1 MLAVRKIYW
10 PALNIVGP
18 GALSEGIQE
27 IAKMNLGK
35 ALIVTDKGIIEAQ
48 IIDDVTKK
56 LTENNLEFAIF
67 SEVSPNPTVKN
78 VNEGL
83 ELLKKENC
91 DYIISLGGGSP
102 QDAAKAIGILATNGG
117 DIRDYNG
124 VFLSKNKSLPI
135 IAINTTSGTASEVT
149 INYVITDEE
158 KKVKMVIVDSNSLAT
173 ISINDPELM
182 LKKPKQLTAATG
194 MDALTHAIEAYTTL
208 GAYRLSDALTL
219 ESIKIIGES
228 LENAVENG
236 GDLEARSKMA
246 WGSFIAGL
254 AFSNC
259 GLGIVHSMA
268 HQLGSEYNLPHGVAN
283 AILLPEVVE
292 YNLSSNYKKFKEIA
306 EALGEN
312 VKLLSDE
319 EGAKKA
325 VEAIRKLSNK
335 IDIPKLKDTKFNLE
349 DIQKLSNQAFNDI
362 CTGGNPKEVTVE
374 AIENIY
380 LKAYKN

>member
-35 ALIVTDKGIIEAQ
+35 ALIVTDNGIIEAQ

-56 LTENNLEFAIF
+56 LTEYNLEFAIF
-67 SEVSPNPTVKN
+67 SEVCPNPTVKN

-208 GAYRLSDALTL
+208 GAYRLSDTLTL

-236 GDLEARSKMA
+236 EDLEARSKMA

-306 EALGEN
+306 AALGEN
-312 VKLLSDE
+312 VELLSDE

-335 IDIPKLKDTKFNLE
+335 IDIPKLKDTNFNLE

-374 AIENIY
+374 TIENIY

>member
-67 SEVSPNPTVKN
+67 SEVCPNPTVKN

-124 VFLSKNKSLPI
+124 VSLSKNKSLPI

-194 MDALTHAIEAYTTL
+194 MDALTHAVEAYTTL
-208 GAYRLSDALTL
+208 GAYRLSDILTL

-236 GDLEARSKMA
+236 EDLEARSKMA

-362 CTGGNPKEVTVE
+362 CTGGNPKQVTVE

>member
-67 SEVSPNPTVKN
+67 SEVCPNPTVKN

-124 VFLSKNKSLPI
+124 VSLSKNKSLPI

-208 GAYRLSDALTL
+208 GAYRLSDILTL

-236 GDLEARSKMA
+236 EDLEARSKMA

-362 CTGGNPKEVTVE
+362 CTGGNPKQVTVE

>member
-102 QDAAKAIGILATNGG
+102 QDTAKAIGILATNGG

-236 GDLEARSKMA
+236 EDLEARSKMA

-362 CTGGNPKEVTVE
+362 CTGGNPKKVTVE

>member
-158 KKVKMVIVDSNSLAT
+158 KKIKMVIVDSNSLAT

-208 GAYRLSDALTL
+208 GAYRLSDILTL

-236 GDLEARSKMA
+236 EDLEARSKMA

-362 CTGGNPKEVTVE
+362 CTGGNPKQVTVE

>member
-67 SEVSPNPTVKN
+67 SEVCPNPTVKN

-208 GAYRLSDALTL
+208 GAYRLSDILTL

-236 GDLEARSKMA
+236 EDLEARSKMA

-335 IDIPKLKDTKFNLE
+335 INIPKLKDTKFNLE

-362 CTGGNPKEVTVE
+362 CTGGNPKQVTVE

>member
-124 VFLSKNKSLPI
+124 VSLSKNKSLPI

-208 GAYRLSDALTL
+208 GAYRLSDILTL

-236 GDLEARSKMA
+236 EDLEARSKMA

-362 CTGGNPKEVTVE
+362 CTGGNPKQVTVE

>member
-102 QDAAKAIGILATNGG
+102 QDTAKAIGILATNGG

-236 GDLEARSKMA
+236 EDLEARSKMA

-335 IDIPKLKDTKFNLE
+335 IDLPKLKDTKFNLE

-362 CTGGNPKEVTVE
+362 CTGGNPKKVTVE

>member
-124 VFLSKNKSLPI
+124 VSLSKNKSLPI

-194 MDALTHAIEAYTTL
+194 MDALTHAVEAYTTL
-208 GAYRLSDALTL
+208 GAYRLSDILTL

-236 GDLEARSKMA
+236 EDLEARSKMA

-362 CTGGNPKEVTVE
+362 CTGGNPKQVTVE

>member
-236 GDLEARSKMA
+236 EDLEARSKMA

-362 CTGGNPKEVTVE
+362 CTGGNPKKVTVE
-374 AIENIY
+374 DIERIY
-380 LKAYKN
+380 LKAYGN

>member
-48 IIDDVTKK
+48 IIDDVAKK

-67 SEVSPNPTVKN
+67 SKVSPNPTVKN

-236 GDLEARSKMA
+236 EDLEARSKMA

-362 CTGGNPKEVTVE
+362 CTGGNPKQVTVE

>member
-27 IAKMNLGK
+27 IAKMSLGK
-35 ALIVTDKGIIEAQ
+35 ALIVTDKGIIEAK
-48 IIDDVTKK
+48 IIDNVTKK
-56 LTENNLEFAIF
+56 LTENNLKFAIF
-67 SEVSPNPTVKN
+67 SEICPNPTVKN

-149 INYVITDEE
+149 INYVITDEV

-173 ISINDPELM
+173 ISINDPKLM

-236 GDLEARSKMA
+236 EDLEARSKMA

-292 YNLSSNYKKFKEIA
+292 YNLSSNYKKFKKIA

-312 VKLLSDE
+312 VNLLSDE

-335 IDIPKLKDTKFNLE
+335 IDISKLKDTKFNLE

-362 CTGGNPKEVTVE
+362 CTGGNPRQVTVE